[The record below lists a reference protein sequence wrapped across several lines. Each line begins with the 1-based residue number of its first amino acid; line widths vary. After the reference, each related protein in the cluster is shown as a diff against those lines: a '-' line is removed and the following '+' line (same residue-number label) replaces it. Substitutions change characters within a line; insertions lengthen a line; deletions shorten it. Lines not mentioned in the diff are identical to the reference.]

1 MKALPLPSLKVLLSL
16 RFNRYYGQLRLPY
29 RPSEISSPYIHS
41 LPSCI
46 ASARASRAIPH
57 DLPCVSPLL
66 PREFICRFWQFSS
79 GQMSQPSPNVHRVG
93 NSILLITRLRIGSLA
108 LQPAGLLNPPNGPL
122 LRNLEF
128 WVTPH
133 TSFKLHG
140 RTAEF
145 PWSDFDRQVMRRTR
159 HTDIHKIKNFVKFNN
174 PVPDQSFHGQGGC
187 PMSIMLTCIILFVI
201 FRKRKLSEDK
211 FFFQGSRLDKI
222 VF

>member
-1 MKALPLPSLKVLLSL
+1 MKALPLPSPKVLLSL
-16 RFNRYYGQLRLPY
+16 RFKRYYGQLRFPY

-66 PREFICRFWQFSS
+66 PRKFICRFWQFSS

-122 LRNLEF
+122 LRNLEL

-133 TSFKLHG
+133 SSFKLHG

-159 HTDIHKIKNFVKFNN
+159 HTDVVQNFHFFGLLRRKGSYFYLVYW
-174 PVPDQSFHGQGGC
+174 VYLV
-187 PMSIMLTCIILFVI
+187 SIA
-201 FRKRKLSEDK
+201 E
-211 FFFQGSRLDKI
+211 
-222 VF
+222 

>member
-1 MKALPLPSLKVLLSL
+1 MKALPLPSPKVLLSL
-16 RFNRYYGQLRLPY
+16 RFKRYYGQLRFPY

-140 RTAEF
+140 RTTEF

-159 HTDIHKIKNFVKFNN
+159 HTDVVEF
-174 PVPDQSFHGQGGC
+174 FHFSGFLVC
-187 PMSIMLTCIILFVI
+187 LVSIV
-201 FRKRKLSEDK
+201 LSRMGRW
-211 FFFQGSRLDKI
+211 F
-222 VF
+222 

>member
-16 RFNRYYGQLRLPY
+16 RFNRYYGQLRFPY

-133 TSFKLHG
+133 TSFKLHW

-159 HTDIHKIKNFVKFNN
+159 HTDVVQNY
-174 PVPDQSFHGQGGC
+174 P
-187 PMSIMLTCIILFVI
+187 ILFANIPNYDIEAV
-201 FRKRKLSEDK
+201 RVDRPC
-211 FFFQGSRLDKI
+211 
-222 VF
+222 

>member
-16 RFNRYYGQLRLPY
+16 RFNRYYGQLRFPC

-93 NSILLITRLRIGSLA
+93 NSIFHYEATYRFACAATRRFA
-108 LQPAGLLNPPNGPL
+108 QPTEWA
-122 LRNLEF
+122 
-128 WVTPH
+128 
-133 TSFKLHG
+133 
-140 RTAEF
+140 
-145 PWSDFDRQVMRRTR
+145 
-159 HTDIHKIKNFVKFNN
+159 FVKELRVLGYPSHLLQATWAN
-174 PVPDQSFHGQGGC
+174 C
-187 PMSIMLTCIILFVI
+187 RIPMVGL
-201 FRKRKLSEDK
+201 
-211 FFFQGSRLDKI
+211 
-222 VF
+222 

>member
-16 RFNRYYGQLRLPY
+16 RFNRYYGQLRFPY

-93 NSILLITRLRIGSLA
+93 NSILFITRLRIGSLA
-108 LQPAGLLNPPNGPL
+108 LQPAGLLGPL
-122 LRNLEF
+122 PGPLSENHVF
-128 WVTPH
+128 QVTLH
-133 TSFKLHG
+133 TSLQLHG
-140 RTAEF
+140 RTAEL
-145 PWSDFDRQVMRRTR
+145 PWSDFNRQSIRFTR
-159 HTDIHKIKNFVKFNN
+159 HAIQVN
-174 PVPDQSFHGQGGC
+174 
-187 PMSIMLTCIILFVI
+187 SINIPANSLT
-201 FRKRKLSEDK
+201 S
-211 FFFQGSRLDKI
+211 G
-222 VF
+222 

>member
-108 LQPAGLLNPPNGPL
+108 LQPAGLLDSPKEPL
-122 LRNLEF
+122 SGNSVLR
-128 WVTPH
+128 VTPH
-133 TSFKLHG
+133 TSLQLRG
-140 RTAEF
+140 RTAEL
-145 PWSDFDRQVMRRTR
+145 PRSDFNQQATRYTR
-159 HTDIHKIKNFVKFNN
+159 HTDVLEISTF
-174 PVPDQSFHGQGGC
+174 D
-187 PMSIMLTCIILFVI
+187 
-201 FRKRKLSEDK
+201 
-211 FFFQGSRLDKI
+211 
-222 VF
+222 